1 MGCDEYYQCPAWG
14 FSKFSPRK
22 SDSAYG
28 SVSPPDCC
36 SLEFGAIRSINLTH
50 LQCEGYSS
58 AYSLAPLRARG
69 PGAWSY
75 GIRVSYSLPADH
87 HGECRACEATGGMCG
102 YDLQTSSELCICPGG
117 LNTTSTCDSGNTVS
131 SLVLILLSGCLYF
144 RLEKKSTS
152 VSKDISIIL

>member
-28 SVSPPDCC
+28 SISPPDCC
-36 SLEFGAIRSINLTH
+36 SLEFGAIRAINLTR

-69 PGAWSY
+69 PGEWSY

-87 HGECRACEATGGMCG
+87 GRDCQACEATGGVCG
-102 YDLQTSSELCICPGG
+102 YDLQTTSELCICPGG
-117 LNTTSTCDSGNTVS
+117 LNTTSTCDSGTTASWMDTHS
-131 SLVLILLSGCLYF
+131 SLIMLPLNLERKQIFVSLLA
-144 RLEKKSTS
+144 
-152 VSKDISIIL
+152 VN